1 MNNYKNYLSI
11 NVISFIGYIFFMYLL
26 IAIFIIYPQVHNF
39 DITENN
45 SQPYALY
52 GFLVQASFI
61 IFISCCFVL
70 SLFFSIFLEFL
81 FFKLRKN
88 KSYLINISNKYKH
101 IHNIILIIGFI
112 FACIPVILETY
123 FILAF

>member
-1 MNNYKNYLSI
+1 MNNYKNYLSV
-11 NVISFIGYIFFMYLL
+11 NVISIVGYLFFMYLL
-26 IAIFIIYPQVHNF
+26 IAIFIIYPQVHSF

>member
-1 MNNYKNYLSI
+1 
-11 NVISFIGYIFFMYLL
+11 MYLL
-26 IAIFIIYPQVHNF
+26 IAIFIIYPQVHSF

-81 FFKLRKN
+81 FYKLRKN
-88 KSYLINISNKYKH
+88 KAYLIKISNKYNY

-112 FACIPVILETY
+112 FAFIPVTLETY
-123 FILAF
+123 FIFAF